1 MLYQHGANICL
12 PSLRIR
18 AMPFLGTSSNLVT
31 FCNIT
36 VSDLIDTSGRDLFR
50 KLRSSEH
57 SLHHLLPPERKYS
70 KFYNHGHLYKL
81 PDYCAIVRV
90 LTCVKVIYYS
100 MTVFVYLIFHICDF
114 NRGPTSVA

>member
-1 MLYQHGANICL
+1 MLYQRGANICL

-70 KFYNHGHLYKL
+70 KFYNYGHLYKL
-81 PDYCAIVRV
+81 LDYCAIVRTN
-90 LTCVKVIYYS
+90 LRKSLLLFNDCVC
-100 MTVFVYLIFHICDF
+100 IFDF
-114 NRGPTSVA
+114 SHL